1 MGTFAD
7 TANADYWKQT
17 SVFRFRLQ
25 ETNGNLPLPFSV
37 CSEQT
42 EIVVFR

>member
-7 TANADYWKQT
+7 TANVDYLKQT

-25 ETNGNLPLPFSV
+25 ETNENLSLPFSV

-42 EIVVFR
+42 EIAVFR